1 MLALDKLTG
10 TVAWQ
15 RKLANFGWSSPVLV
29 TGDDGHIYGAVGD
42 SSGLL
47 HLFNPSTG
55 VDYST
60 LQLSKNIEASPSV
73 YGNMLVVGTYAKLL
87 YGIKIS

>member
-1 MLALDKLTG
+1 
-10 TVAWQ
+10 
-15 RKLANFGWSSPVLV
+15 VLV
-29 TGDDGHIYGAVGD
+29 TGADGHSYGIVGD

-47 HLFNPSTG
+47 HLFNPNTG

-60 LQLSKNIEASPSV
+60 LQLSKNIEATPAV
-73 YGNMLVVGTYAKLL
+73 YGNMLVVGTYSKLL

>member
-1 MLALDKLTG
+1 MCIRDRDLAH
-10 TVAWQ
+10 
-15 RKLANFGWSSPVLV
+15 FGWSSPVLV
-29 TGDDGHIYGAVGD
+29 TGDDGHTYGVVGD

-47 HLFNPSTG
+47 HLFDPTTG
-55 VDYST
+55 ADFST
-60 LQLSKNIEASPSV
+60 LQLSKNIEASPAV